1 MSIPSIKT
9 VEQFQKLTQS
19 QAQTC
24 TILWFSA
31 SWCGPCQK
39 MEKPTLKSE
48 ADSLGFPLYYVDIET
63 VPQLAEQFEI
73 MSLPTFVVTNSQG
86 QEEARRMNADTA
98 KICMWMRQL
107 AKKK

>member
-1 MSIPSIKT
+1 
-9 VEQFQKLTQS
+9 
-19 QAQTC
+19 
-24 TILWFSA
+24 
-31 SWCGPCQK
+31 